1 MKNYDK
7 KGKRELESQ
16 SYNTLVLQALQ
27 RGGEE
32 QAGVQPGAECGEG
45 GGQDGDASDHRLVS
59 GDKSVSMRI
68 FYGSP
73 HSTTG
78 YVCTEMTRLAA
89 TVMEVRMGNLSL
101 TQVNIWLG

>member
-1 MKNYDK
+1 M
-7 KGKRELESQ
+7 
-16 SYNTLVLQALQ
+16 
-27 RGGEE
+27 
-32 QAGVQPGAECGEG
+32 QPGAECGEG

-68 FYGSP
+68 FYDSH

-89 TVMEVRMGNLSL
+89 TVMEVRLGNLSL
-101 TQVNIWLG
+101 TQVIFGSKMGNIIGFSRFLLLNCHMLQVLIKYNISQITGVRV

>member
-16 SYNTLVLQALQ
+16 SYNTLLLQALQ
-27 RGGEE
+27 CGGEE
-32 QAGVQPGAECGEG
+32 QAGVQPGAECGER

-59 GDKSVSMRI
+59 GDKSVSI

-89 TVMEVRMGNLSL
+89 TVMEVRLGNLSL

>member
-7 KGKRELESQ
+7 KGKREPESP
-16 SYNTLVLQALQ
+16 SYNTLLLQALQ

-32 QAGVQPGAECGEG
+32 QAGVQPGAECGERG
-45 GGQDGDASDHRLVS
+45 GEDGDASDHRLVS
-59 GDKSVSMRI
+59 GDKSVSV
-68 FYGSP
+68 FYDSP

-89 TVMEVRMGNLSL
+89 TVMEVRLGNLSL